1 MTPRFTTPRRVT
13 RRPVTTTSVTGPARA
28 RARRGGIAGASIAVA
43 LLASSC
49 GLSLQSLPKLGG
61 VSGPTYGLK
70 ATFANVVNLPDYAQ
84 VRLGAFS
91 VGYVSSIG
99 LKDFQ
104 AVVSIRIKKSLKLP
118 VGTTAAIHFDTPLG
132 EDFVALQPPDVLLS
146 SNQYLADGGS
156 IPESQTSTAPSVE
169 DAFAALGALLNGGGI
184 DQLQTI
190 IAQTNLALSGNQPQ
204 IRRLLESLNATVT
217 SFTQNSPAIDN
228 ALAAIA
234 SLSQVLNQGRD
245 TITNGIASLG
255 PAVAVLGQENQDLAS
270 LLTHLNDLSG
280 AANNIIQQSSTGTV
294 ATLKALQPLINQ
306 LLGVQ
311 QQLAPALSAV
321 DAFEKNTP
329 HTAPGDYL
337 QLAIQSTI
345 EVPPVPSNAP
355 ALQKVTV
362 DPPESDESYNRS
374 AIATLIE
381 GGLP

>member
-1 MTPRFTTPRRVT
+1 MTRHARTLFRRIKLGLATIGV
-13 RRPVTTTSVTGPARA
+13 G
-28 RARRGGIAGASIAVA
+28 

-49 GLSLQSLPKLGG
+49 GLSLQSLPKIGG
-61 VSGPTYGLK
+61 VSGPTYGLR
-70 ATFANVVNLPDYAQ
+70 ATFANVVNLPTNAQ

-104 AVVSIRIKKSLKLP
+104 AVVTMRIKKSVKLP
-118 VGTTAAIHFDTPLG
+118 VDTTAAIHFDTPLG
-132 EDFVALQPPDVLLS
+132 EDFVQLQPPDS
-146 SNQYLADGGS
+146 SALVGPYLTDGTA
-156 IPESQTSTAPSVE
+156 IPEALTSTAPSVE
-169 DAFAALGALLNGGGI
+169 DALGALGALLNGGGI

-190 IAQTNLALSGNQPQ
+190 ITQTNLALNGNQGQ
-204 IRRLLESLNATVT
+204 IRNLLESLNATVT
-217 SFTQNSPAIDN
+217 SFAQNSPAIDN
-228 ALAAIA
+228 ALSAIA

-255 PAVAVLGQENQDLAS
+255 PAVQVLGQENQDLAS
-270 LLTHLNDLSG
+270 LLGNLSNLSA
-280 AANNIIQQSSTGTV
+280 AANNIIEQSATGTV
-294 ATLKALQPLINQ
+294 ATVKALQPLIAQ
-306 LLGVQ
+306 LLSVQ

-321 DAFEKNTP
+321 DTFEKNTP
-329 HTAPGDYL
+329 AVAPGDYV
-337 QLAIQSTI
+337 QLGIQSTI
-345 EVPPVPSNAP
+345 QVPPVPSNAP